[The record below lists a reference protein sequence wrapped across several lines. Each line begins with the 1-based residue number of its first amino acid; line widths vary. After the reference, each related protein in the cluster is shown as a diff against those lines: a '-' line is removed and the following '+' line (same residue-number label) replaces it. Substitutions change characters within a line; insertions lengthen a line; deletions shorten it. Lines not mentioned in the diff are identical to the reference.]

1 MIDQEFV
8 DRDNIKS
15 KKIIS
20 FEIDEASDGYQAVE
34 SFQKNYLEL
43 CSDDYCIRNY
53 KLILMDL
60 GMPLKNGFEAS

>member
-1 MIDQEFV
+1 M
-8 DRDNIKS
+8 
-15 KKIIS
+15 IS

-43 CSDDYCIRNY
+43 CSDDNCIRNY